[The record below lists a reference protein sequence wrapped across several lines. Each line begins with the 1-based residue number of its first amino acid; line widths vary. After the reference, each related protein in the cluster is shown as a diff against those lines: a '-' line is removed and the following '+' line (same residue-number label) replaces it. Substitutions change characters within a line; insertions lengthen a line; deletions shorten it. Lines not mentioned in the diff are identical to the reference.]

1 MPRVTPE
8 SAEAVR
14 KRQAARAARELAA
27 GRVRRGY
34 YATPTEH
41 TALAEHL
48 SLLRGSVR
56 LGEISVADAS
66 DVLEEFKAI

>member
-41 TALAEHL
+41 ESLAAHL
-48 SLLRGSVR
+48 RALRGR
-56 LGEISVADAS
+56 GAIVADPD
-66 DVLEEFKAI
+66 DVLPEFRT